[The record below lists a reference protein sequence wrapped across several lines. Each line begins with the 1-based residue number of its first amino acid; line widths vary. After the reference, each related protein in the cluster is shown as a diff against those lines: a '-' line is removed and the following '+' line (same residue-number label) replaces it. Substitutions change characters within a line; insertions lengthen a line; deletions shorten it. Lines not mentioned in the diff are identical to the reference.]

1 MTDIDLDE
9 LRSEL
14 DGFAK
19 PAKAEAGSAK
29 DQRIIAGF
37 EEIEHFVEEHGRQPE
52 HGENNDIFERLYAV
66 RLDRLRASPECCAV
80 LKGRDPR
87 GVLKVRN
94 PAMAEEASSVVRE
107 DAADF
112 RVSAMEDE
120 DPSDEELLAALRG
133 DNTSAL
139 DIKELRH
146 VRSREEIRAAEEIA
160 QRTPCLDFE
169 FFAPVF
175 KKVQAD
181 LESGG
186 RTTVKFQENAEVTE
200 DELFILHG
208 QKVYV
213 AKVGEKETNYY
224 GRPDCRLRLI
234 YDNGT
239 EGDLLLRSF
248 QRALYK
254 DKTSRRIT
262 TPNHGPLFSQTED
275 EGDSHSGFIYVL
287 RSRSDHPFIS
297 ANREVIHKI
306 GVTGGEVKRRIAN
319 AKKDP
324 TFLLAE
330 VEIIETYKLAN
341 IDRSRLERLLHRFLA
356 PARLDF
362 ELKDRFDF
370 GVEPQEWFLAPL
382 PVIREVIE
390 RLMDGSIEN
399 CRYDPESAQI
409 VASDPPPVRQ

>member
-1 MTDIDLDE
+1 MAERVTDEDLDLLDE
-9 LRSEL
+9 LGVETTAQTSGGRTPRE
-14 DGFAK
+14 
-19 PAKAEAGSAK
+19 
-29 DQRIIAGF
+29 QRIIAGF
-37 EEIEHFVEEHGRQPE
+37 EEIVRFYDEHGRAPV
-52 HGENNDIFERLYAV
+52 NDPDADIFERIYAV
-66 RLDRLRASPECCAV
+66 RLDQIRNTSDCLA
-80 LKGRDPR
+80 L
-87 GVLKVRN
+87 VRCMDTHGLLEV
-94 PAMAEEASSVVRE
+94 PKTSSVVRE
-107 DAADF
+107 E
-112 RVSAMEDE
+112 VEN
-120 DPSDEELLAALRG
+120 SDTELLAELG
-133 DNTSAL
+133 VDEEPLES
-139 DIKELRH
+139 DITRLTH

-160 QRTPCLDFE
+160 QRTPCVDFE
-169 FFAPVF
+169 FFQPVF

-181 LESGG
+181 IEIGVRS
-186 RTTVKFQENAEVTE
+186 TVKFQENAEVNE
-200 DELFILHG
+200 GELFILHG

-262 TPNHGPLFSQTED
+262 TPDHGPLFSQIED
-275 EGDSHSGFIYVL
+275 EGDSHSGYIYVL
-287 RSRSDHPFIS
+287 RSCSDHPFIS
-297 ANREVIHKI
+297 ANRDVLHKI

-330 VEIIETYKLAN
+330 VEIMETYKLAN

-356 PARLDF
+356 PARLDL

-370 GVEPQEWFLAPL
+370 AVEPKEWFLAPL
-382 PVIREVIE
+382 PVIREVID
-390 RLMDGSIEN
+390 RLMDGSIGEY
-399 CRYDPESAQI
+399 RYDPKSAQI
-409 VASDPPPVRQ
+409 VKQ

>member
-1 MTDIDLDE
+1 MAERVTDEDLNLLDE
-9 LRSEL
+9 LGVETAAASTGGHTPRE
-14 DGFAK
+14 
-19 PAKAEAGSAK
+19 
-29 DQRIIAGF
+29 QRIIAGF
-37 EEIEHFVEEHGRQPE
+37 EEIVRFYDEHGRAP
-52 HGENNDIFERLYAV
+52 GNDPDADIFEKIYSV
-66 RLDRLRASPECCAV
+66 RLDRIRQSLECLELVRDMDTHGLLKTPPESP
-80 LKGRDPR
+80 
-87 GVLKVRN
+87 
-94 PAMAEEASSVVRE
+94 MVRE
-107 DAADF
+107 DAANFD
-112 RVSAMEDE
+112 A
-120 DPSDEELLAALRG
+120 ELLAELGVDDQPAE
-133 DNTSAL
+133 S
-139 DIKELRH
+139 DITQLTH
-146 VRSREEIRAAEEIA
+146 VRSREEIRAAEEVA
-160 QRTPCLDFE
+160 QRTPCSDFE
-169 FFAPVF
+169 FFEPVF
-175 KKVQAD
+175 KKVQMD

-186 RTTVKFQENAEVTE
+186 RTTVKFQENAEVSE
-200 DELFILHG
+200 GELFILHG

-254 DKTSRRIT
+254 DKASRRIS
-262 TPNHGPLFSQTED
+262 TPDHGPLFSQQED
-275 EGDSHSGFIYVL
+275 DGDSHSGYIYVL

-330 VEIIETYKLAN
+330 VEIMETYKLAN
-341 IDRSRLERLLHRFLA
+341 IDRGRLERLLHRFLA
-356 PARLDF
+356 PARLDL

-399 CRYDPESAQI
+399 CRYDPETANVI
-409 VASDPPPVRQ
+409 VLLPDL

>member
-1 MTDIDLDE
+1 MAERVTDEDLDLLDE
-9 LRSEL
+9 LGVETTAQTSGGRTPRE
-14 DGFAK
+14 
-19 PAKAEAGSAK
+19 
-29 DQRIIAGF
+29 QRIIAGF
-37 EEIEHFVEEHGRQPE
+37 EEIVRFYDEHGRAPV
-52 HGENNDIFERLYAV
+52 NDPDADIFERIYAV
-66 RLDRLRASPECCAV
+66 RLDQIRNTSDCLA
-80 LKGRDPR
+80 L
-87 GVLKVRN
+87 VRCMDTHGLLEV
-94 PAMAEEASSVVRE
+94 PKTLSVVRE
-107 DAADF
+107 E
-112 RVSAMEDE
+112 VEN
-120 DPSDEELLAALRG
+120 SDTELLAELG
-133 DNTSAL
+133 VDEEPLES
-139 DIKELRH
+139 DITRLTH

-160 QRTPCLDFE
+160 QRTPCVDFE
-169 FFAPVF
+169 FFQPVF

-181 LESGG
+181 IEIGVRS
-186 RTTVKFQENAEVTE
+186 TVKFQENAEVNE
-200 DELFILHG
+200 GELFILHG

-262 TPNHGPLFSQTED
+262 TPDHGPLFSQIED
-275 EGDSHSGFIYVL
+275 EGDSHSGYIYVL
-287 RSRSDHPFIS
+287 RSCSDHPFIS
-297 ANREVIHKI
+297 ANRDVLHKI

-330 VEIIETYKLAN
+330 VEIMETYKLAN

-356 PARLDF
+356 PARLDL

-370 GVEPQEWFLAPL
+370 AVEPKEWFLAPL
-382 PVIREVIE
+382 PVIREVID
-390 RLMDGSIEN
+390 RLMDGSIGEY
-399 CRYDPESAQI
+399 RYDPKSAQI
-409 VASDPPPVRQ
+409 VKQ